1 MTKHVHCGSFFAGNE
16 DKEHK
21 NWTLVVG
28 DDGAIVYAGPTAA
41 APLPGPNATV
51 VDYSGL
57 FVMPGLLDVH
67 THLAYGNAKT
77 EEDIDLYQPLEFR
90 AIRGLFFAQ
99 KVVAAGY
106 TSICA
111 PGDAGQI
118 SLSVRNAIR
127 AGLFEGPRVTA
138 AGRYLTT
145 PQGLTDWYPTWIGAP
160 ETSIGRLV
168 SGRDEAI
175 EEIRRQAK
183 NGVDCIKI
191 ALDGFHRRPNGE
203 LVAAFTQEETSV
215 MVQEAHRLGKKVV
228 VHARGRE
235 AVLYA
240 ARACVDLIF
249 HAYYLD
255 DECIEEM
262 LKSGSAIGPTL
273 TFLRNIVDF
282 TQPHEPAATKGRID
296 DTQEEFEIACE
307 NLRKAHKA
315 GVPMLTG
322 TDSGFAVT
330 PYGEWHAR
338 ELEIFVEHLGFTPA
352 EALRASDRGHRPF
365 HGGRPQDRRA
375 REGPRRRLHRRRR
388 LAAAERGDSAG
399 QEPNSRGA
407 YRRQAD
413 ADPEPRLR
421 SAPSYRLCLDELERH
436 LHAGAGRGA
445 PRSETGGGVIGR
457 LGFASTGSTPLLTSG
472 ESRCHALFANSPSQI
487 GARCRAVCLV
497 AALPMHMRRARKK
510 FRFAWTG

>member
-16 DKEHK
+16 DTEHK
-21 NWTLVVG
+21 NWTLVIG
-28 DDGAIVYAGPTAA
+28 DDGVIAYAGPTTA

-228 VHARGRE
+228 AHARGRE

-240 ARACVDLIF
+240 ARASVDLIF

-273 TFLRNIVDF
+273 TARNF
-282 TQPHEPAATKGRID
+282 S
-296 DTQEEFEIACE
+296 IA
-307 NLRKAHKA
+307 L
-315 GVPMLTG
+315 
-322 TDSGFAVT
+322 S
-330 PYGEWHAR
+330 
-338 ELEIFVEHLGFTPA
+338 
-352 EALRASDRGHRPF
+352 
-365 HGGRPQDRRA
+365 
-375 REGPRRRLHRRRR
+375 RRR
-388 LAAAERGDSAG
+388 
-399 QEPNSRGA
+399 
-407 YRRQAD
+407 
-413 ADPEPRLR
+413 
-421 SAPSYRLCLDELERH
+421 
-436 LHAGAGRGA
+436 
-445 PRSETGGGVIGR
+445 
-457 LGFASTGSTPLLTSG
+457 FASARVPSFVKT
-472 ESRCHALFANSPSQI
+472 FATTYI
-487 GARCRAVCLV
+487 RCR
-497 AALPMHMRRARKK
+497 
-510 FRFAWTG
+510 T

>member
-1 MTKHVHCGSFFAGNE
+1 VRIIAAIFKNLRPRTRIQQPFDGDASMTQHVLCGTFFAGN
-16 DKEHK
+16 DSKEHK
-21 NWTLVVG
+21 DWTLVVG
-28 DDGAIVYAGPTAA
+28 DDGNIVYAGPTAT
-41 APLPGPNATV
+41 APLAGPSTTV
-51 VDYSGL
+51 LDYSGL

-90 AIRGLFFAQ
+90 ALRGLFFAQ

-145 PQGLTDWYPTWIGAP
+145 PQGLADWYPTWIGAP

-191 ALDGFHRRPNGE
+191 ALDGIHRRPNGE

-240 ARACVDLIF
+240 ARAAVDLIF

-255 DECIEEM
+255 DECIEEI

-296 DTQEEFEIACE
+296 DTQEEFEVACV
-307 NLRKAHKA
+307 NLRKARKA
-315 GVPMLTG
+315 GVPMMTG

-338 ELEIFVEHLGFTPA
+338 ELEIFVEHLGFSPA
-352 EALRASDRGHRPF
+352 EALRAATEVTAGFMANGERIGVLERGRAADFIAVNGSPLQNISILLDKSRIRAVHIAGKRMQIPDRSYDPRQVTDF
-365 HGGRPQDRRA
+365 AWTNWNDLYTQERVA
-375 REGPRRRLHRRRR
+375 ALREAR
-388 LAAAERGDSAG
+388 LAAE
-399 QEPNSRGA
+399 
-407 YRRQAD
+407 
-413 ADPEPRLR
+413 
-421 SAPSYRLCLDELERH
+421 
-436 LHAGAGRGA
+436 
-445 PRSETGGGVIGR
+445 
-457 LGFASTGSTPLLTSG
+457 
-472 ESRCHALFANSPSQI
+472 
-487 GARCRAVCLV
+487 
-497 AALPMHMRRARKK
+497 
-510 FRFAWTG
+510 